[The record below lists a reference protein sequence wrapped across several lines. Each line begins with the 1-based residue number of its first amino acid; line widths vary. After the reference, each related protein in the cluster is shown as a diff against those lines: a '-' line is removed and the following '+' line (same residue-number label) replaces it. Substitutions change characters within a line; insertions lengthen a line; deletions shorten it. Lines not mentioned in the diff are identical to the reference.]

1 MYLKLHFLKK
11 IFLIYIK
18 KLKNFIYATLIK
30 IFNKIQ
36 LSKEK
41 KFFSIQPNK
50 YCNKVKKNLELFIL
64 NKFFMTDIISKQKL
78 DILLAKEENVIN
90 WNEVLEKSKKTFGS
104 DIYESWIKNINLKK
118 EFNHYVILSVPTR
131 FVRDWIVSRYAD
143 KILDVIKIYK
153 KSIQRLE
160 FLIEET
166 QEKSDQFILSKK
178 NKITSIEN
186 SLLNYNRFSLNNRF
200 DNFVVGESNELAYT
214 AARKICV
221 ESAHYNPLFIYSSV
235 GMGKTHL
242 LNAIGLE
249 VRNSKK
255 VMFIS
260 AERFMYHFIRSLKN
274 KEMVKFKDLFRGANI
289 FIIDDI
295 QFVNGKEA
303 MQEEF
308 FHTFNALIERGSQIV
323 ISSDRP
329 PFSLDRI
336 QERIKSRM
344 SGGLVIDIQPPDLD
358 LRIKI
363 LKSKFEEIKKN
374 FNENYDLSEELF
386 KFLATEV
393 TSSVREMVGALNRV
407 LAFSKM
413 NTKSPNIYECKRIL
427 KDFINSNNKSINV
440 EFIQNLV
447 ASHFNLNIKEL
458 LSARRSRS
466 LARPRQIAMY
476 LAKQHTT
483 NSLPDIG
490 RKFSNRDHTTV
501 IHAVKKIDELIKK
514 DNDIRQ
520 SVIELKKKLL

>member
-1 MYLKLHFLKK
+1 M
-11 IFLIYIK
+11 
-18 KLKNFIYATLIK
+18 
-30 IFNKIQ
+30 
-36 LSKEK
+36 S
-41 KFFSIQPNK
+41 
-50 YCNKVKKNLELFIL
+50 
-64 NKFFMTDIISKQKL
+64 
-78 DILLAKEENVIN
+78 DILYKETSNVFLAKEENLLV
-90 WNEVLEKSKKTFGS
+90 WNKILEKFKKTFGN
-104 DIYESWIKNINLKK
+104 DIYESWIKNVNLKK
-118 EFNHYVILSVPTR
+118 EFNHYVILIVPTR

-143 KILDVIKIYK
+143 KMLDVIKTFK

-160 FLIEET
+160 FLIDET
-166 QEKSDQFILSKK
+166 NEKPGQFTFSKK

-186 SLLNYNRFSLNNRF
+186 SPLNYNRFRPNNKF
-200 DNFVVGESNELAYT
+200 DNFIVGESNELAYT
-214 AARKICV
+214 AAKKICAQ
-221 ESAHYNPLFIYSSV
+221 SAHYNPLFIYSSV

-249 VRNSKK
+249 VENSKK

-260 AERFMYHFIRSLKN
+260 AERFMYHFVKSIKN
-274 KEMVKFKDLFRGANI
+274 NEMVKFKDFFREANI

-308 FHTFNALIERGSQIV
+308 FHTFNALIERGSQII

-329 PFSLDRI
+329 PSDLDRI
-336 QERIKSRM
+336 QERIRSRM

-363 LKSKFEEIKKN
+363 LKSKFEEIKIN
-374 FNENYDLSEELF
+374 FKENYDLSDEVI
-386 KFLATEV
+386 KFLASEV
-393 TSSVREMVGALNRV
+393 KSNIREMVGALNRV
-407 LAFSKM
+407 LAFTKI
-413 NTKSPNIYECKRIL
+413 NTKSPNIYECKKIL
-427 KDFINSNNKSINV
+427 KNFINSNTKVINV
-440 EFIQNLV
+440 EHIQNLV
-447 ASHFNLNIKEL
+447 ASYFNLNIQEL
-458 LSARRSRS
+458 LSPRRSRS

-520 SVIELKKKLL
+520 NVIELKKKLL

>member
-1 MYLKLHFLKK
+1 
-11 IFLIYIK
+11 
-18 KLKNFIYATLIK
+18 
-30 IFNKIQ
+30 
-36 LSKEK
+36 
-41 KFFSIQPNK
+41 
-50 YCNKVKKNLELFIL
+50 
-64 NKFFMTDIISKQKL
+64 MTDLLSERKTN
-78 DILLAKEENVIN
+78 ILIAKEEKILN
-90 WNEVLEKSKKTFGS
+90 WNEVLEKLKIIFGN
-104 DIYESWIKNINLKK
+104 DIYESWIKNVNLKK
-118 EFNHYVILSVPTR
+118 EFNHYVVLSVPTR

-143 KILDVIKIYK
+143 KMLDVIKKFK

-160 FLIEET
+160 FSIEET
-166 QEKSDQFILSKK
+166 QEKSNQFIFSKK
-178 NKITSIEN
+178 NKITAIEN
-186 SLLNYNRFSLNNRF
+186 SLLNYNRFTPNNRF
-200 DNFVVGESNELAYT
+200 DNFIVGESNELAYT

-221 ESAHYNPLFIYSSV
+221 QTAHYNPLFIYSSV

-242 LNAIGLE
+242 LNSIGLE
-249 VRNSKK
+249 VGDSKK

-260 AERFMYHFIRSLKN
+260 AERFMYHFIRAIKN
-274 KEMVKFKDLFRGANI
+274 NEMVKFKDFFRGANI

-323 ISSDRP
+323 ISADRP
-329 PFSLDRI
+329 PSNLDKI

-363 LKSKFEEIKKN
+363 LKSKYEEIKTN
-374 FNENYDLSEELF
+374 FTENYDVSEDVF
-386 KFLATEV
+386 KFLASEV
-393 TSSVREMVGALNRV
+393 TSSIREMVGALNRV
-407 LAFSKM
+407 LAFSKI

-427 KDFINSNNKSINV
+427 KDFINYNNKSINV
-440 EFIQNLV
+440 ELIQNLV
-447 ASHFNLNIKEL
+447 ASHFNLNIQEL
-458 LSARRSRS
+458 LSPRRSRS

-501 IHAVKKIDELIKK
+501 IHAVKKINELIKK
-514 DNDIRQ
+514 DSDIME
-520 SVIELKKKLL
+520 SVNELKKKLL

>member
-1 MYLKLHFLKK
+1 MTDL
-11 IFLIYIK
+11 
-18 KLKNFIYATLIK
+18 
-30 IFNKIQ
+30 
-36 LSKEK
+36 LSK
-41 KFFSIQPNK
+41 
-50 YCNKVKKNLELFIL
+50 
-64 NKFFMTDIISKQKL
+64 TKQANVL
-78 DILLAKEENVIN
+78 AAKEENILN
-90 WNEVLEKSKKTFGS
+90 WTEILLKLKGTFGN
-104 DIYESWIKNINLKK
+104 DVYESWIKNINLNK

-143 KILDVIKIYK
+143 KILDEIKIFK

-160 FLIEET
+160 FLIEESRET
-166 QEKSDQFILSKK
+166 SIQTAFNKK
-178 NKITSIEN
+178 NKITPIEN
-186 SLLNYNRFSLNNRF
+186 SLLNYNRFNSNNRF

-221 ESAHYNPLFIYSSV
+221 ESAHYNPLFIYSAV

-242 LNAIGLE
+242 LNSIGLE
-249 VRNSKK
+249 VGQTKK

-260 AERFMYHFIRSLKN
+260 AERFMYHFIRSIKN
-274 KEMVKFKDLFRGANI
+274 NEMVKFKDFFRGANI

-308 FHTFNALIERGSQIV
+308 FHTFNALIEKGSQVV

-329 PFSLDRI
+329 PSNLDKI
-336 QERIKSRM
+336 QERIRSRM

-358 LRIKI
+358 LRIRI
-363 LKSKFEEIKKN
+363 LKSKFEEIKIN
-374 FNENYDLSEELF
+374 FKENYDLSEEVF
-386 KFLATEV
+386 KFLASEV
-393 TSSVREMVGALNRV
+393 TSSIREMVGALNRI
-407 LAFSKM
+407 LAFSKI
-413 NTKSPNIYECKRIL
+413 NTKPPTIYECKRIL

-447 ASHFNLNIKEL
+447 ASHFNLNIQEL
-458 LSARRSRS
+458 LSPRRSRS

-501 IHAVKKIDELIKK
+501 IHAVKKIDELLKK
-514 DNDIRQ
+514 DNDIRE
-520 SVIELKKKLL
+520 SVATLRKKIL

>member
-1 MYLKLHFLKK
+1 MTE
-11 IFLIYIK
+11 I
-18 KLKNFIYATLIK
+18 
-30 IFNKIQ
+30 
-36 LSKEK
+36 LSKQ
-41 KFFSIQPNK
+41 SQG
-50 YCNKVKKNLELFIL
+50 
-64 NKFFMTDIISKQKL
+64 ISF
-78 DILLAKEENVIN
+78 AKEENLLS
-90 WNEVLEKSKKTFGS
+90 WNELLEKFKKIFGN
-104 DIYESWIKNINLKK
+104 DIYESWIKNISLKK
-118 EFNHYVILSVPTR
+118 EYNHYVVLSAPTR

-143 KILDVIKIYK
+143 KILDVIKGYK
-153 KSIQRLE
+153 KSIQRIE

-166 QEKSDQFILSKK
+166 QIKSEKSVFSKK
-178 NKITSIEN
+178 NQVTSIEN

-200 DNFVVGESNELAYT
+200 DNFIVGESNELAYT
-214 AARKICV
+214 AAKKVCV
-221 ESAHYNPLFIYSSV
+221 ESAHYNPLFIYSAV

-249 VRNSKK
+249 VGNSKN

-260 AERFMYHFIRSLKN
+260 AERFMYHFVRSIKN
-274 KEMVKFKDLFRGANI
+274 NEMVKFKDFFRKANI

-295 QFVNGKEA
+295 QFASGKEA

-308 FHTFNALIERGSQIV
+308 FHTFNALMEKGSQVV

-329 PFSLDRI
+329 PSELDRI

-344 SGGLVIDIQPPDLD
+344 SGGLVIDIQPPELD

-363 LKSKFEEIKKN
+363 LKQKFEEIKMN
-374 FNENYDLSEELF
+374 FKENYDLNDEVF

-393 TSSVREMVGALNRV
+393 KSNIREMVGALNRI
-407 LAFSKM
+407 LAFSKI

-440 EFIQNLV
+440 ELIQNLV
-447 ASHFNLNIKEL
+447 ASHFNLNIHEL
-458 LSARRSRS
+458 LSPRRSRS

-476 LAKQHTT
+476 LAKHHTT

-514 DNDIRQ
+514 DNEIKQ
-520 SVIELKKKLL
+520 SIIEIKKKLL